1 MPSDAPTPSPKIFL
15 ISFNKCGTG
24 SFFRLFGRSGIAAL
38 HHHIPGDERAKQDPA
53 ASVAV
58 TMFKNFMLARD
69 PLAGLEAYTAFTDLA
84 YYSDTML
91 FEAGRLYPYLHR
103 YYPDAYFVLATR
115 DVEAWLLSRLSHG
128 GGSLAARTATLLG
141 NVSREEVAAAWRAQF
156 AAHNDEARAWFGAR
170 PEARFLQYD
179 LDRDTPDRIA
189 EFLSPDFAI
198 KLAAWGRANVTP
210 EEKKSRAATAAQ
222 KR

>member
-1 MPSDAPTPSPKIFL
+1 MSPSPAPTGPRIFL

-24 SFFRLFGRSGIAAL
+24 SFFRLFGRSGIRSI

-69 PLAGLEAYTAFTDLA
+69 PLIGVEAYTGFTDLC

-103 YYPDAYFVLATR
+103 HYPDAYFILATR
-115 DVEAWLLSRLSHG
+115 DVEAWLLSRMSHG
-128 GGSLAARTATLLG
+128 GGSLAARTAKLLG
-141 NVSREEVAAAWRAQF
+141 GASHEEIAATWRAQF

-170 PEARFLQYD
+170 PEARFLEFD
-179 LDRDTPDRIA
+179 LDRDAPDRIA
-189 EFLSPDFAI
+189 DFLSPDFTI
-198 KLAAWGRANVTP
+198 KLAAWGRSNVTS
-210 EEKKSRAATAAQ
+210 EEKRARAAAAQ